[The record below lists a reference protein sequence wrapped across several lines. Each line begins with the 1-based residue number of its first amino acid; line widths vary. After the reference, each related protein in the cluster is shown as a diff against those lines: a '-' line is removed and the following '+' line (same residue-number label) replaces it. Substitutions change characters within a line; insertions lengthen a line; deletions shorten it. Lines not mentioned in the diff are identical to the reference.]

1 MRNKKA
7 QSGFILR
14 VFSIMTYLIV
24 LIIVLLLLNLPGCN
38 PSNEVKKTINSYS
51 PEILQLRADEQLVA
65 YLRTP
70 IPDDIITRIEWAGIE
85 GAGIDKDKWAGQLS
99 SDDLDDAKSFLEDYP
114 NVYQDKLYAEFL
126 TNLYSYGNSDDD
138 EKDNIRKRAEKAF
151 DVVTKLT
158 FLQKVWE
165 ARILWNPSRDATEEV
180 YFSPDIS
187 VKYPNGWSLES
198 KNADPQSQWS
208 NYANLE
214 ENDPMVKTAIPLPG
228 AEIAHV
234 LFTLPAGKV
243 YMRLPTLEGN

>member
-1 MRNKKA
+1 MISKKA

-70 IPDDIITRIEWAGIE
+70 IPGDIIARIDWARIE

-99 SDDLDDAKSFLEDYP
+99 SDDLNDAESFLEDYP

-126 TNLYSYGNSDDD
+126 TNLYSYGNSDDED
-138 EKDNIRKRAEKAF
+138 QAEKAF

-158 FLQKVWE
+158 FLQKVE
-165 ARILWNPSRDATEEV
+165 EYRLLWTSSKAQKEEV

-187 VKYPNGWSLES
+187 VKYPKPNEWSLES
-198 KNADPQSQWS
+198 KNADPLLTRWT
-208 NYANLE
+208 NYVNIE
-214 ENDPMVKTAIPLPG
+214 GDDPKPKVAIPLSG
-228 AEIAHV
+228 AKIAYV
-234 LFTLPAGKV
+234 SFILPAGKV
-243 YMRLPTLEGN
+243 YMRLPTLQGN